1 MNDQITAV
9 KDAAT
14 KAANTAVTTV
24 KSAADRAPKLTMPT
38 ITLPEV
44 KIPDVKIPDVKIPDV
59 KIPDVKIPDVKIP
72 DVKVPSFTLSPDV
85 QSYVDAASKSASQAS
100 QTIRSNVSSSVTL
113 LREAIGR

>member
-14 KAANTAVTTV
+14 KAANSAVATV
-24 KSAADRAPKLTMPT
+24 KSAADRAPKMTMPS
-38 ITLPEV
+38 ITLPEVKIPEV
-44 KIPDVKIPDVKIPDV
+44 KIPDVKIPDVKA
-59 KIPDVKIPDVKIP
+59 
-72 DVKVPSFTLSPDV
+72 PSFALSPEV

-100 QTIRSNVSSSVTL
+100 QTIKGNVSSTVTL

>member
-14 KAANTAVTTV
+14 KAATSAVTTV
-24 KSAADRAPKLTMPT
+24 KSAADRAPKMTMPN

-59 KIPDVKIPDVKIP
+59 KIPDVKA
-72 DVKVPSFTLSPDV
+72 PSFTLSPEV
-85 QSYVDAASKSASQAS
+85 QSYVDAATKSASQAS
-100 QTIRSNVSSSVTL
+100 QAIRSNVSSTVTL

>member
-24 KSAADRAPKLTMPT
+24 KSAADRAPKVTMPT

-44 KIPDVKIPDVKIPDV
+44 RIPDVKIPDVR
-59 KIPDVKIPDVKIP
+59 IP

>member
-38 ITLPEV
+38 ITLPE
-44 KIPDVKIPDVKIPDV
+44 
-59 KIPDVKIPDVKIP
+59 VKIPDVKIP

>member
-14 KAANTAVTTV
+14 KAATSAVTTV
-24 KSAADRAPKLTMPT
+24 KSAADRAPKMTMPN

-59 KIPDVKIPDVKIP
+59 KA
-72 DVKVPSFTLSPDV
+72 PSFTLSPEV
-85 QSYVDAASKSASQAS
+85 QSYVDAATKSASQAS
-100 QTIRSNVSSSVTL
+100 QAIRSNVSSTVTL

>member
-44 KIPDVKIPDVKIPDV
+44 TLPE
-59 KIPDVKIPDVKIP
+59 VKIPDVKIP

>member
-38 ITLPEV
+38 ITLPE
-44 KIPDVKIPDVKIPDV
+44 V

>member
-14 KAANTAVTTV
+14 KAANSAVATV
-24 KSAADRAPKLTMPT
+24 KSAADRAPKMTMPS

-44 KIPDVKIPDVKIPDV
+44 KIPEVKIPDVKA
-59 KIPDVKIPDVKIP
+59 
-72 DVKVPSFTLSPDV
+72 PSFALSPEV

-100 QTIRSNVSSSVTL
+100 QTIKGNVSSTVTL